1 MKLRSHDGS
10 TGLILEVAV
19 PWPFMRLDL
28 WFLNREER
36 GNPFS
41 EIDHARAPGTAWST
55 NNNVRFLIDGAAYFE
70 QLARIFE
77 SLVSGDELRFTD
89 WRSDGDERLGPTGR
103 TISECIVRACR
114 DGVDVRGLLWRSH
127 SDLLAFSAKENR
139 RFARKVT
146 RSGGEVLL
154 DERVRRGG
162 SHHQKLL
169 IFRHPDRP
177 KHDVAYIGGID
188 LSHGRDDDS
197 AHHGDTQVIKL
208 DNRYG
213 PRPAWHDVQFE
224 VQGPAV
230 NDLDT
235 TFRERWQDPTPLN
248 YSGDLR
254 RALSSAT
261 SRDRVASPLRPELPD
276 PPNAGRHAV
285 QVLRTYPSRRIRYP
299 FAPAGERSIARGFA
313 KALQRARTL
322 IYLED
327 QYFWSFEIAQLLARA
342 LQRNPRLQLIVV
354 VPRFPDK
361 DGMLSG
367 PPSRFAQERAIDVVK
382 SAGGDRVGVY
392 DLHNDTGSPIYVHA
406 KVCIIDDVWVT
417 VGSDNLNRRSWTH
430 DSELSCAVLDEE
442 LDERAPLDPGGL
454 GDGSRRFARDL
465 RLKLWA
471 EHLERAVDDPELLD
485 IAGAS
490 ALWKNIAKVS
500 PERNEIIPSNFPS
513 TPRIREHFVAP
524 VSGIIRLWAAV
535 AYRLI
540 FDPDGRPLR
549 LRYRHRF

>member
-1 MKLRSHDGS
+1 
-10 TGLILEVAV
+10 
-19 PWPFMRLDL
+19 MRLDL
-28 WFLNREER
+28 WFLDREER

-41 EIDHARAPGTAWST
+41 EIDHAREPGTAWST
-55 NNNVRFLIDGAAYFE
+55 GNHVQFLVDGTNYFE
-70 QLARIFE
+70 RLVRTFE
-77 SLVSGDELRFTD
+77 TLTSGDELRFTD
-89 WRSDGDERLGPTGR
+89 WRSDADERLGPSGP
-103 TISECIVRACR
+103 TISECMERACH

-139 RFARKVT
+139 RFARRVT

-169 IFRHPDRP
+169 IFRHPGRP
-177 KHDVAYIGGID
+177 QRDVAFVGGID

-197 AHHGDTQVIKL
+197 AHYGDTQVIKL
-208 DNRYG
+208 DERYG

-230 NDLDT
+230 KDLDT

-248 YSGDLR
+248 YSGIVR

-276 PPNAGRHAV
+276 PPNAGRHAI
-285 QVLRTYPSRRIRYP
+285 QVLRTYPSRRICYP
-299 FAPAGERSIARGFA
+299 FAPGGERSIARGFA

-327 QYFWSFEIAQLLARA
+327 QYFWSLEIAQLLARA
-342 LQRNPRLQLIVV
+342 LRQNPTLQLIVV

-361 DGMLSG
+361 DGVLSG
-367 PPSRFAQERAIDVVK
+367 PPSRYAQERAIDVVK
-382 SAGGDRVGVY
+382 AAGGDRVGVY
-392 DLHNDTGSPIYVHA
+392 DLHNESGFPIYVHA

-471 EHLERAVDDPELLD
+471 EHLGRPVDDSVLFD
-485 IAGAS
+485 IATAS
-490 ALWKNIAKVS
+490 ALWKSIAKVS
-500 PERNEIIPSNFPS
+500 SERNDMSQSDSPA
-513 TPRIREHFVAP
+513 THRIGEHCVAP
-524 VSGIIRLWAAV
+524 VKGIMRLWAAL

-540 FDPDGRPLR
+540 FEVLITRMAMSR
-549 LRYRHRF
+549 CA